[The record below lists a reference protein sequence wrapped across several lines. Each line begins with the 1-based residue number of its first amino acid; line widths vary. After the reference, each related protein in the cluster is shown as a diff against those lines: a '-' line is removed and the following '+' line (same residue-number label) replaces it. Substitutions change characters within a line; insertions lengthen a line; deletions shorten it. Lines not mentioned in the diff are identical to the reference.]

1 MKEYVFS
8 DMVDKVK
15 VETMNSVL
23 LPSGKLWA

>member
-1 MKEYVFS
+1 MKEYVFF

-15 VETMNSVL
+15 VETMKRVL